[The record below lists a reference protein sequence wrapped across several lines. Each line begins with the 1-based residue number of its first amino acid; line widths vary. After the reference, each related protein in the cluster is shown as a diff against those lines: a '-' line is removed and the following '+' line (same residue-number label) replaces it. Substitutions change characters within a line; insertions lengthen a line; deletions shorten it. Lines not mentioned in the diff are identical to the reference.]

1 MTNISKRFEQLVTKT
16 YREFLEQGTILPT
29 KSDKG
34 IHVGDVLIQSDGP
47 FKNIL
52 KKDKLVYENISL
64 NAVAIRIANLLAW
77 NENKGLQDKLFAADL
92 YYSRHY
98 VDSNIFLDR
107 FHRACNAKDELKAD
121 IMWTRYEDAKFRAI
135 NAKSEAE
142 QLAEF

>member
-1 MTNISKRFEQLVTKT
+1 M
-16 YREFLEQGTILPT
+16 
-29 KSDKG
+29 
-34 IHVGDVLIQSDGP
+34 
-47 FKNIL
+47 
-52 KKDKLVYENISL
+52 
-64 NAVAIRIANLLAW
+64 RIATAFKLMFSW

-92 YYSRHY
+92 YYSRY
-98 VDSNIFLDR
+98 YTDSNIFLDR

>member
-77 NENKGLQDKLFAADL
+77 NENKGLQDRLFAADL

>member
-16 YREFLEQGTILPT
+16 YREFLEQGTILPSR
-29 KSDKG
+29 SDKG

-77 NENKGLQDKLFAADL
+77 NKNKGLQDRLFAADL
-92 YYSRHY
+92 YYSRQY
-98 VDSNIFLDR
+98 VDSNRFLDR

-121 IMWTRYEDAKFRAI
+121 IMWTRYEDAKYRAI

>member
-77 NENKGLQDKLFAADL
+77 NENKGLQDRLFAADL
-92 YYSRHY
+92 YYSLY
-98 VDSNIFLDR
+98 YTDSNIFLDR